1 MGADLYIMKLH
12 KKLEKEWGPWV
23 DKAVTIRNMI
33 SVIKNSGRGFTYNNG
48 APIDFNKVFDEA
60 HSLVEFLDNKQY
72 EEGYFRDPYNDSTM
86 LNVLGG
92 SYWRDVSKMC
102 DKKGDMKLRQIK
114 TFINWLEAHKVPEVE
129 WFNTEWIKDTE
140 GKPNEGKIKWIEEE
154 GADKIQAYF
163 VSRREEMLA
172 LFNKALE
179 LKQPVHCSV

>member
-72 EEGYFRDPYNDSTM
+72 EEGYFRDPYNED
-86 LNVLGG
+86 
-92 SYWRDVSKMC
+92 RK
-102 DKKGDMKLRQIK
+102 
-114 TFINWLEAHKVPEVE
+114 
-129 WFNTEWIKDTE
+129 
-140 GKPNEGKIKWIEEE
+140 
-154 GADKIQAYF
+154 
-163 VSRREEMLA
+163 
-172 LFNKALE
+172 
-179 LKQPVHCSV
+179 SVV